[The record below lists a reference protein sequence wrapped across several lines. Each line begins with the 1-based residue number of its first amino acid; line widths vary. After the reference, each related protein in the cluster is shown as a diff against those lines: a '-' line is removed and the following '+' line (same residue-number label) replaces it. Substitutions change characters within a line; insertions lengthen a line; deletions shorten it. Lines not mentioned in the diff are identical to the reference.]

1 MDDARVLVI
10 GGYGEVGRRVSEGL
24 ARAGGIRVVVAGRR
38 EEKAARFASDL
49 SAAAGG
55 VEVETRQVDVAD
67 RQRFEAAIQD
77 IDVVVMCVD
86 APDEHAAL
94 TALRSGKGYVDIS
107 ADDGLLAAIEALD
120 DEAVAAGGRALL
132 SVGLAPGLT
141 NLLGA
146 EAMRDAGAT
155 SEVALWIELGMGD
168 VHGEAAIGWMLDH
181 LDARFQVRGPQGW
194 SEVRSLESQRTLRWA
209 DEARAKR
216 YYPFPFADQ
225 ATLARRSDARGVQT
239 WFRMSSGVVTGA
251 LAWLSR
257 VGGARAL
264 RHNAL
269 RHMTI
274 AGLQHFAMG
283 TERWRVA
290 ASARS
295 EASTDDRT
303 YVVGVEGAGESQ
315 ATATV
320 TVAAVKALVRGEV
333 APGVWHLHQVMELS
347 GLLDALQA
355 DDPALR
361 VSRWTL

>member
-1 MDDARVLVI
+1 MDNARVLVM

-24 ARAGGIRVVVAGRR
+24 ASAGGIRVVVAGRR
-38 EEKAARFASDL
+38 EEKAVRFASDL

-55 VEVETRQVDVAD
+55 VGVEARRIDVAD
-67 RQRFEAAIQD
+67 QQRFEAAIQD

-86 APDEHAAL
+86 APDEHAAH

-146 EAMRDAGAT
+146 EAMRDAGET
-155 SEVALWIELGMGD
+155 SEVALWVELGMGD

-181 LDARFQVRGPQGW
+181 LDTRFQVRGPQGW
-194 SEVRSLESQRTLRWA
+194 REVRSLDRPRAFRWA

-225 ATLARRSDARGVQT
+225 ATLARRSHARGVQT
-239 WFRMSSGVVTGA
+239 WFRMSSGVVTGV
-251 LAWLSR
+251 LAGLSR
-257 VGGARAL
+257 VGGTGVLRHSAL
-264 RHNAL
+264 RPIVL
-269 RHMTI
+269 G
-274 AGLQHFAMG
+274 GLQRFALG

-295 EASTDDRT
+295 EASTDDVT

-320 TVAAVKALVRGEV
+320 TVAAVKALVRSEV
-333 APGVWHLHQVMELS
+333 SPGVWHLHQVMELS

-355 DDPALR
+355 DDPQLR